1 MTLRIRLHHSRSIL
15 PAGKFYSQN
24 CILSTQATAPLS
36 RQSNLGSAK
45 FEGHAPWSS
54 DRCDTLYRMA
64 ASTLST
70 PFRTVVAQSG
80 SCESASLSAR
90 VSVGSCTPLEV
101 VIDTKM
107 TVD

>member
-1 MTLRIRLHHSRSIL
+1 MIPSYRI
-15 PAGKFYSQN
+15 
-24 CILSTQATAPLS
+24 
-36 RQSNLGSAK
+36 
-45 FEGHAPWSS
+45 
-54 DRCDTLYRMA
+54 YRMA

-80 SCESASLSAR
+80 SCESVSLSAR

-107 TVD
+107 MVD